1 MERAM
6 QRIVDLD
13 PGLWK
18 TAQDIAREALG
29 IASRWRGKSKT
40 GVNLTYE
47 EVQVALKLFESLHF
61 EKGLTDKEE
70 AVWIKLIEK
79 VGGKK

>member
-1 MERAM
+1 MERAL
-6 QRIVDLD
+6 QKIIDLD

-18 TAQDIAREALG
+18 TAKDIAREALG
-29 IASRWRGKSKT
+29 MASRWRGKSKT

-61 EKGLTDKEE
+61 EKELTDSELT
-70 AVWIKLIEK
+70 VWTKLIEK
-79 VGGKK
+79 TGGK

>member
-6 QRIVDLD
+6 QRIIDLD

-40 GVNLTYE
+40 GVNLAYE
-47 EVQVALKLFESLHF
+47 EVQVVLKVFELSPF
-61 EKGLTDKEE
+61 ERESIEGEE
-70 AVWIKLIEK
+70 ALWIKLIEMT
-79 VGGKK
+79 GGK

>member
-6 QRIVDLD
+6 QRIIDLD

-29 IASRWRGKSKT
+29 MKSRWRGKSKT

-47 EVQVALKLFESLHF
+47 ETQTALKLFESLPF
-61 EKGLTDKEE
+61 EKDLTDIEE
-70 AVWIKLIEK
+70 ALWVKLIGL
-79 VGGKK
+79 GGK